1 MPFSQ
6 KIDTL
11 MSEQRGLVHRQETI
25 QATQEALRE
34 NLSGKRARAQVIDV
48 QVADAQKRLDS
59 AQTQAAELQHVFE
72 ELSKQHEH
80 LQEQETSARN
90 SLNTPCC
97 KRDQGRSNLDAARE
111 AIYSCLPNVP
121 HLKSWRGASES
132 ANPLLAHVLDS
143 RANLAPDSKVLS
155 HVIKGAI
162 KNSTDS

>member
-1 MPFSQ
+1 MPFAK

-34 NLSGKRARAQVIDV
+34 NLSEKRARAQVIDV

-59 AQTQAAELQHVFE
+59 AQTQATELQHVFE

-90 SLNTPCC
+90 SLNTLVV
-97 KRDQGRSNLDAARE
+97 KRDQGRSDLDAARE
-111 AIYSCLPNVP
+111 HILMLLPNEP
-121 HLKSWRGASES
+121 HLKSWRGFRIGEPTLGPCS
-132 ANPLLAHVLDS
+132 
-143 RANLAPDSKVLS
+143 
-155 HVIKGAI
+155 
-162 KNSTDS
+162 